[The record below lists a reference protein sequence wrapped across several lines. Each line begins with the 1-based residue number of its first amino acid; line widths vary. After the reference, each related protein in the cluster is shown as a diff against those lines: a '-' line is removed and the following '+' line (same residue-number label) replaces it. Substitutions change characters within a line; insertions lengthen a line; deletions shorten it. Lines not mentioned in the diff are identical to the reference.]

1 MSVLTVL
8 QEGCS
13 YCQTYIS
20 KLGRQQ
26 ERINDPTT
34 LSTYPPVF
42 CLALLM
48 AIPNRKSEGRGAWE
62 LPYIAASFQ
71 GKSRA
76 EKNKAHI

>member
-1 MSVLTVL
+1 MPMLTVL
-8 QEGCS
+8 QEECS

-20 KLGRQQ
+20 KSGRQQ
-26 ERINDPTT
+26 ERINAPTT
-34 LSTYPPVF
+34 LSTYPLIF

-48 AIPNRKSEGRGAWE
+48 AILNRKSEGSGAWE

-76 EKNKAHI
+76 EKSKACI